1 MSENVF
7 FLRKLPLFASRIYIL
22 ALSQPI
28 TSGNMHAYIDKCA
41 YVRNHGHNN
50 MGCGHAPHGGACPH
64 KGIPLHFQTYLF
76 FMVGTVVF
84 LLAL

>member
-1 MSENVF
+1 MYVSLYNNM
-7 FLRKLPLFASRIYIL
+7 
-22 ALSQPI
+22 SQPI
-28 TSGNMHAYIDKCA
+28 TSGNMHAQIDKSA
-41 YVRNHGHNN
+41 YVRNHGRNN

-76 FMVGTVVF
+76 FMVGTAVS

>member
-1 MSENVF
+1 MYVSLYNNM
-7 FLRKLPLFASRIYIL
+7 
-22 ALSQPI
+22 SQPI
-28 TSGNMHAYIDKCA
+28 TSGNNMHTQIDKCA
-41 YVRNHGHNN
+41 YIRNHGHNN

-76 FMVGTVVF
+76 FMVGTVVS